1 MQRDVLFASRSWSD
15 KQAVSQQQQGVKPV
29 LQRTAIIVG
38 AGIAGLSTGCY
49 ARMNGWNTRIFEM
62 HERPGGLC
70 TAWSRKGYIF
80 DGCIHHLAGAGPASR
95 YRPIWEELGA
105 ADLEMEFP
113 ETFVRCEDASG
124 RQFNVYTDLE
134 GWPGTCGR
142 LHRRPGQ
149 RILHG
154 PELLQLPP
162 SGYPLIYPR
171 IDSGFYPGMRVCG
184 KDNPIHDQADEH
196 QEQNQLELNR

>member
-1 MQRDVLFASRSWSD
+1 MSGR
-15 KQAVSQQQQGVKPV
+15 
-29 LQRTAIIVG
+29 
-38 AGIAGLSTGCY
+38 
-49 ARMNGWNTRIFEM
+49 
-62 HERPGGLC
+62 GGLC

-134 GWPGTCGR
+134 R
-142 LHRRPGQ
+142 LAGHMREVAPEAARSRGF
-149 RILHG
+149 LHG

-162 SGYPLIYPR
+162 SGYPLDLPSY
-171 IDSGFYPGMRVCG
+171 
-184 KDNPIHDQADEH
+184 
-196 QEQNQLELNR
+196 